1 MSLDRRTF
9 LKTGGIA
16 VAVTS
21 SLADS
26 LMGNEPANETAKP
39 KPSLDG

>member
-26 LMGNEPANETAKP
+26 LMGNEPAKP